1 MKKRG
6 IFLIVSLL
14 LGTMAG
20 LLVYQQIRSYKQKI
34 ARAEREL
41 ISVVVATRPKDAFS
55 IITSEDVKAVRMP
68 RSSIPVEEVL
78 SLDDVVGKASMM
90 DLSTG
95 DPVLKNKLSL
105 DPEKLG
111 VAFQLANGRLAIA
124 LPIDEVRATGG
135 LLKPGDYVDIFH
147 VYREK
152 DVETPTSR
160 LLLSRVKVL
169 AIGGVMARKEEK
181 ESTKEKQ
188 MVAQTAVV
196 EVSPEEAAV
205 AAWAQSLG
213 NLWLA
218 LRPAQEETPTSLVV
232 YRGPDVSNPAPLKTA
247 SAEPVKARAVK
258 KAVPRT
264 PQGWKIEMI
273 QPGNITTVTV
283 PSDGR
288 SR

>member
-1 MKKRG
+1 VKKRG

-247 SAEPVKARAVK
+247 SAEPVKARSVK
-258 KAVPRT
+258 KVVPRT

>member
-105 DPEKLG
+105 DPEQLG

-247 SAEPVKARAVK
+247 SAEPVKARSVK

>member
-6 IFLIVSLL
+6 IFLVVSLL
-14 LGTMAG
+14 LGIMAAF
-20 LLVYQQIRSYKQKI
+20 LVYQQIRSYKLKI

-55 IITSEDVKAVRMP
+55 IITSEDVKTVRMP
-68 RSSIPVEEVL
+68 RSSIPADEVL
-78 SLDDVVGKASMM
+78 SLDEVVGKASMM
-90 DLSTG
+90 ELSTG
-95 DPVLKNKLSL
+95 DPVLKGKLSL

-111 VAFQLANGRLAIA
+111 VAFQLPNGRVAIA

-135 LLKPGDYVDIFH
+135 LLRPGDYVDVFH

-152 DVETPTSR
+152 DEVSPTSR

-169 AIGGVMARKEEK
+169 AIGGVMGRKEEK
-181 ESTKEKQ
+181 ETNKEKQ

-205 AAWAQSLG
+205 AVWAQSLG

-218 LRPAQEETPTSLVV
+218 LRPAHEETQTPLVV
-232 YRGPDVSNPAPLKTA
+232 YKGPGNSNSPKGVAEAAPMKSVVKRSVPAIPK
-247 SAEPVKARAVK
+247 
-258 KAVPRT
+258 
-264 PQGWKIEMI
+264 GWKIEMI

-283 PSDGR
+283 SPDGR

>member
-1 MKKRG
+1 VKKRG

-55 IITSEDVKAVRMP
+55 IITSEDVKAVRMS

-247 SAEPVKARAVK
+247 SAEPVKARSVK
-258 KAVPRT
+258 KVVPRT

>member
-1 MKKRG
+1 VKKRG

-55 IITSEDVKAVRMP
+55 IITSEDVKAVRMS

-247 SAEPVKARAVK
+247 SAEPVKARSVK

>member
-55 IITSEDVKAVRMP
+55 IITSEDVKAVRMS

-247 SAEPVKARAVK
+247 SAEPVKARSVK
-258 KAVPRT
+258 KVVPRT

>member
-41 ISVVVATRPKDAFS
+41 ISVVVAIRPKDAFS

-247 SAEPVKARAVK
+247 SAEPVKARSVK
-258 KAVPRT
+258 KVVPRT

>member
-55 IITSEDVKAVRMP
+55 IITSEDVKAVRMS

-247 SAEPVKARAVK
+247 SAEPVKARSVK

>member
-1 MKKRG
+1 VKKRG

-247 SAEPVKARAVK
+247 SAEPVKARSVK

>member
-1 MKKRG
+1 VKKRG

-218 LRPAQEETPTSLVV
+218 LRPAQE
-232 YRGPDVSNPAPLKTA
+232 RH
-247 SAEPVKARAVK
+247 
-258 KAVPRT
+258 
-264 PQGWKIEMI
+264 
-273 QPGNITTVTV
+273 
-283 PSDGR
+283 
-288 SR
+288 